1 MKRVFLI
8 DSMSHIFRAYFAPM
22 GARQEPLRNSKGQ
35 VTQAVF
41 VFTNMLRKL
50 LKDENPD
57 YIAAV
62 FDTIAPT
69 FRHESFAAYKANRE
83 DMPEDLSTQIPYII
97 RVCEAF
103 CIPILKMDGFEA
115 DDVIGTLAQKVAD
128 KGMQAVIVSNDKD
141 LCQLV
146 RDPHV
151 VAMRQ
156 NSQNIKRKVPVPPI
170 EWCDEAWV
178 QNKFGVPPSKIIDLL
193 GLMGDSVDNIP
204 GAPGIGAKGALTL
217 VQQFGSAM
225 AAMEHADEVK
235 HKTQRESL
243 LNNQELIKQ
252 SLELATI
259 HCEVPVTLDLDDLKH
274 CEPDRKKAYE
284 LFRELEFKSLMNE
297 FAETGAKFTAPRTMT
312 SGGLFDDLPTHT
324 GGATGEAVEAKYEM
338 VKTGEELDKLIR
350 RLFEVQ
356 TFSFQVDDANSN
368 EKSSCY
374 EKLAPH
380 GVAVGFGNGEAFYI
394 DIDNFG
400 DGKEVAL
407 KHIGDILSNPFLYKV
422 ALDAKRNAGVLLK
435 MGIKPEP
442 IHDDVMIAAYLLDP
456 ARSNYPIDH
465 LAQVYLDVDI
475 ARAVPDG
482 WTKKDYQTVETAD
495 IVARLAPALRQK
507 LADNDQFKIY
517 ADIELPIVDVLTDME
532 LVGMKVDGDAL
543 NAFSKDITTKLGKL
557 QTRLYEIA

>member
-1 MKRVFLI
+1 
-8 DSMSHIFRAYFAPM
+8 MSHIYRAFFAPM
-22 GARQEPLRNSKGQ
+22 GMKQDPLRNSKGQ

-41 VFTNMLRKL
+41 IFTNMLRKL
-50 LKDENPD
+50 LNDEKPD

-62 FDTIAPT
+62 WDSMEGT
-69 FRHESFAAYKANRE
+69 FRDDISATYKANRE
-83 DMPEDLSTQIPYII
+83 AMPEDLTSQLHLIEQ
-97 RVCEAF
+97 VLEAF
-103 CIPILKMDGFEA
+103 CIPIVKYDRFEA
-115 DDVIGTLAQKVAD
+115 DDVIGTLAQQIK
-128 KGMQAVIVSNDKD
+128 KKKMQCVIVSNDKD

-146 RDPHV
+146 EDPYV
-151 VAMRQ
+151 ICMRS
-156 NSQNIKRKVPVPPI
+156 NSTNVKRKVPVPAI

-178 QNKFGVPPSKIIDLL
+178 EKKFGVPPSKIIDLL

-217 VQQFGSAM
+217 VQQFGSALN
-225 AAMEHADEVK
+225 AMEHADEVK

-297 FAETGAKFTAPRTMT
+297 FADTGAKFTAPRTVS
-312 SGGLFDDLPTHT
+312 SGGLFDDLPSHT

-380 GVAVGFGNGEAFYI
+380 GIAIGLGNGEAFYI
-394 DIDNFG
+394 DIDNFAE
-400 DGKEVAL
+400 GKDLAL
-407 KHIGDILSNPFLYKV
+407 KHLGDILSNPFLYKV

-495 IVARLAPALRQK
+495 IVASCSCLAAEARRQRAVQD
-507 LADNDQFKIY
+507 LQGHRAADRGR
-517 ADIELPIVDVLTDME
+517 AH
-532 LVGMKVDGDAL
+532 GHGARGDE
-543 NAFSKDITTKLGKL
+543 G
-557 QTRLYEIA
+557 RR